1 MELNHCIGRFG
12 IEDGKVVLLEE
23 AGEDAYTHKEKVKQ
37 ELPLNNNYIL
47 LLQEL
52 RKPEYHDLL
61 VKHNILL
68 TKLMIAETVNVDN
81 HIIQS
86 INAIEELDKICNM
99 LAKRIREWYGYYF
112 PEYAHGIDDNEV
124 FLRKIVQHDKKELM
138 NELSITVSMGPEIRT
153 EDLDAIITY
162 ARQAADLYSERDKLK
177 EYLDKIMKTHC
188 PNITTITGSLIGAKL
203 LEKAGSLRHLSMM
216 PSSTIQLL
224 GAEKALF
231 RHLRNKKIRPPKHG
245 LILSHPFVMEKKDKG
260 KAARIFSS
268 KVSIASKVDFF
279 KGEFI
284 GDKLKE
290 AMEK

>member
-1 MELNHCIGRFG
+1 MELNHCIGNFNV
-12 IEDGKVVLLEE
+12 EDGKVILVAEGEE
-23 AGEDAYTHKEKVKQ
+23 ESSSDKPSIVIDSKYM
-37 ELPLNNNYIL
+37 L

-68 TKLMIAETVNVDN
+68 TKMMIAETVNEDN

-86 INAIEELDKICNM
+86 INSIEELDKICNM
-99 LAKRIREWYGYYF
+99 LAKRIKEWYGYYF
-112 PEYAHGIDDNEV
+112 PEYAHDIADNEV
-124 FLRKIVQHDKKELM
+124 FLRKIIAHDKKELM
-138 NELSITVSMGPEIRT
+138 DELSLKISMGPEIRS
-153 EDLDAIITY
+153 EDLDAILSY

-177 EYLDKIMKTHC
+177 EYLDKIMKIYC
-188 PNITTITGSLIGAKL
+188 PNITAITGSLIGAKL
-203 LEKAGSLRHLSMM
+203 LEKAGSLKHLSMM

-231 RHLRNKKIRPPKHG
+231 RHLRNKRIRPPKHG

-268 KVSIASKVDFF
+268 KVSIASKVDYF

-290 AMEK
+290 EMEK

>member
-1 MELNHCIGRFG
+1 MELNHCIGKFG
-12 IEDGKVVLLEE
+12 LENNKITLLKENEEDV
-23 AGEDAYTHKEKVKQ
+23 DAHM
-37 ELPLNNNYIL
+37 PAAAIDNNYRL

-52 RKPEYHDLL
+52 RRPEYHEML

-68 TKLMIAETVNVDN
+68 TKLMIANTVNRDN
-81 HIIQS
+81 HVIQAINS
-86 INAIEELDKICNM
+86 IDDLDRICNM
-99 LAKRIREWYGYYF
+99 FAKRIREWYGYYF
-112 PEYAHGIDDNEV
+112 PEYAHDIDDNEM
-124 FLRKIVQHDKKELM
+124 FLRKIVQHEKSELMKELS
-138 NELSITVSMGPEIRT
+138 LKISMGPDIGK
-153 EDLDAIITY
+153 EDLDTIIGL
-162 ARQAADLYSERDKLK
+162 ARQAADLYSERDALKLYLDALMK
-177 EYLDKIMKTHC
+177 EYC
-188 PNITTITGSLIGAKL
+188 PNITAVAGSLIGAKL

-231 RHLRNKKIRPPKHG
+231 RHLRNKNIRPPKHG

-268 KVSIASKVDFF
+268 KISIASKVDYF

-290 AMEK
+290 EMNK